1 MNIMKKVM
9 ISLIFLGVIISI
21 SSVCFADTG
30 TVKVYSLI
38 LREGPST
45 STDVIT
51 TLKQNQEVEII
62 KQEGKWYQVKYKELT
77 GYVYGEYIK
86 VTQEVKQEE
95 VPEVVT
101 PTENINNENTNNNA
115 ENVKPAEN
123 ILEELTINKEIDI
136 YILPLINSIKIS
148 KTKINENVSVLSSTN
163 KWVYIS
169 TNEVNGWIT
178 KASIADLINYVPEPE
193 VVENTE
199 NMENTENKETTNE
212 VNNNNNESN
221 IENNTETTEEVNNNE
236 NNNITTPETQNTSD
250 YKQKTMYVAYNSIY
264 VRKGPGTNYD
274 YVDTLVYNNSVL
286 VIGEEND
293 WYKVKVDN
301 KEGYIAKWLLS
312 ETKKGSTNRGETTRS
327 TEDNFVIL
335 ENVSLGEQVVNY
347 AKKYLDCKY
356 VYGASGP
363 DSFDAAGFTMFV
375 YSKFEVSL
383 SHSVLSQAKNGTYVS
398 KEDLQLGDIV
408 FFKDAE
414 TMTGVGHCGIY
425 IGGGDFIHASPSAG
439 TCVKISSLLEGSYA
453 ERYETARRLV

>member
-1 MNIMKKVM
+1 MNIMKKM
-9 ISLIFLGVIISI
+9 IISLIFVGLIVSI
-21 SSVCFADTG
+21 SCICFADTG
-30 TVKVYSLI
+30 TVRVNSLI

-62 KQEGKWYQVKYKELT
+62 KQEGKWYQVKYKDLT

-86 VTQEVKQEE
+86 VKEEVKQEE
-95 VPEVVT
+95 IKQEEVIT
-101 PTENINNENTNNNA
+101 TEEIKENTNLV
-115 ENVKPAEN
+115 ESIP
-123 ILEELTINKEIDI
+123 EEITINKQVDI

-148 KTKINENVSVLSSTN
+148 ATKVNESVSILSSTN
-163 KWVYIS
+163 KWLYIS
-169 TNEVNGWIT
+169 TDEVNGWIT
-178 KASIADLINYVPEPE
+178 KSSVADIIKYVPE
-193 VVENTE
+193 ENIVNNDQASVDEINNGQTVANDE
-199 NMENTENKETTNE
+199 N
-212 VNNNNNESN
+212 NNNNNED
-221 IENNTETTEEVNNNE
+221 VNNNE
-236 NNNITTPETQNTSD
+236 NITTAEIQNTD
-250 YKQKTMYVAYNSIY
+250 EFKQKTMYVAYNSIY

-274 YVDTLVYNNSVL
+274 YVDTLVYNNSVI

-312 ETKKGSTNRGETTRS
+312 DSKKSSTNRGETTRNI
-327 TEDNFVIL
+327 EDNFVIL
-335 ENVSLGEQVVNY
+335 ENVSLGQQVVEY
-347 AKKYLDCKY
+347 AKRYLDCKY

-363 DSFDAAGFTMFV
+363 DSFDGAGFTMFV
-375 YSKFEVSL
+375 YSKFEINL
-383 SHSVLSQAKNGTYVS
+383 SHSVLSQAKNGTYVA
-398 KEDLQLGDIV
+398 KEDLRPGDIV

-439 TCVKISSLLEGSYA
+439 TCVKISSLLEGTYA